1 METRRFLP
9 GQEIPGFDHRLI
21 ISQQADEH
29 IATPQNEA
37 RCSLWWS
44 VTPQVD
50 GERPG
55 IIGHFQAASEEA
67 GRLVLEAACQRLR
80 AAGCSMAIG
89 PMDGNTWRRYRVLT
103 ERGGEPPFFM
113 EPDNPD
119 NWPRI
124 FEGSGFIPLSV
135 YTSSLVSDLTR
146 KDPRAERVKERL
158 LMDGISIRQLDP
170 SHFEDDL
177 RRIYEVSVISFT
189 QNYLY
194 TELSED
200 AFLAQYVPY
209 REKIR
214 PELVFLAED
223 QGKPVGY
230 LFAIPDYAEA
240 MRGEAIRTVV
250 GKTLAVLPGR
260 RYAGLGLVLVDRL
273 HAGSHALGYQRLIHA
288 LQHEGNN
295 KVRNMSEHFGHVM
308 RRYTLYSRSLA

>member
-1 METRRFLP
+1 MEIRHFPP
-9 GQEIPGFDHRLI
+9 GQEIPDFDHRLI
-21 ISQQADEH
+21 VSQQADEH
-29 IATPQNEA
+29 ITVQQKEA

-55 IIGHFQAASEEA
+55 FIGHFQASSEEA
-67 GRLVLEAACQRLR
+67 GRLALEEACQRLR
-80 AAGCSMAIG
+80 IAGCSIAIG

-103 ERGGEPPFFM
+103 DRGTEPPFFM

-119 NWPRI
+119 TWPQI
-124 FEGSGFIPLSV
+124 FESAGFTPLSV
-135 YTSSLVSDLTR
+135 YTSSLVNDLTR
-146 KDPRAERVKERL
+146 QDPRVQRVKERL
-158 LMDGISIRQLDP
+158 HGDGISIRQLDP
-170 SHFEDDL
+170 EHFENEL
-177 RRIYEVSVISFT
+177 RRIYEVSAISFT

-200 AFLAQYVPY
+200 AFLAQYLPY
-209 REKIR
+209 RDKIR

-240 MRGEAIRTVV
+240 LRGEPIRTVV

-260 RYAGLGLVLVDRL
+260 RYAGLGLVLVDLL
-273 HAGSHALGYQRLIHA
+273 HESSHALGYQRLIHA

-295 KVRNMSEHFGHVM
+295 KVRNMSEYFGQVM
-308 RRYTLYSRSLA
+308 RKYTLYSRSLA

>member
-1 METRRFLP
+1 MEIRHFLP
-9 GQEIPGFDHRLI
+9 GQEIPDFDHQLL

-29 IATPQNEA
+29 ITVGQNEA
-37 RCSLWWS
+37 RCSLWWT

-55 IIGHFQAASEEA
+55 IIGHFQASSQGAGLRVLEEA
-67 GRLVLEAACQRLR
+67 CRRLR
-80 AAGCSMAIG
+80 TAGCCLAIG

-103 ERGGEPPFFM
+103 ERGAEPPFFM

-119 NWPRI
+119 TWPQI
-124 FEGSGFIPLSV
+124 FEGVGFAPLSV

-146 KDPRAERVKERL
+146 QDPRADRVKERL
-158 LMDGISIRQLDP
+158 HADGITIRQLDP
-170 SHFEDDL
+170 AHFADEL

-200 AFLAQYVPY
+200 AFVAQYLPY

-240 MRGEAIRTVV
+240 LRGEPIRTVI

-260 RYAGLGLVLVDRL
+260 RYAGLGLVLVSLL
-273 HAGSHALGYQRLIHA
+273 HESSHTLGYQRLIHA

-295 KVRNMSEHFGHVM
+295 KVRNMSGYFGQVM
-308 RRYTLYSRSLA
+308 RRYTLYSRALA